1 MAAITR
7 RQHLAGGVAIGA
19 GLLAAAC
26 DVFGPADDEAPPSGA
41 GPASPAEDRLRLP
54 ADSKQ
59 PGVPSKA
66 KQPVTVRVL
75 FSTGDGYVDFETV
88 ASQHKVAVPFTEAHP
103 HITIKWQEWDFSSV
117 VDFATYINVFTEAAA
132 AGQFY
137 DVLHFW
143 PQVPAES
150 GTQGALLGLNRF
162 IRRDR
167 FDLTD
172 FWPGCLQGATWG
184 NDLYGLFTEVETNL
198 LFYNQEL
205 FAKAGAPAPTD
216 KWTWDDILEQALALT
231 HGKGAGANYG
241 FTPIPYEES
250 SYWSAIPWVWA
261 NGGAMLDEDQTQSLV
276 DQPEAVAALHWLASL
291 RHTHGVWP
299 TAEQLRQVTATEQ
312 DNLFMMGRL
321 AMLYTYRAG
330 LDSEVVSGR
339 QKYGVAVPPPG
350 SAQHANILF
359 AWPAFYLGAATGVP
373 DEAWSFLSW
382 WTGADAQ
389 RAHHHTRAIKG
400 SKLTLANS
408 HPPARRSLALELVDW
423 FGENDI
429 AALEHA
435 RMTRPHA
442 EQENLETAFNKGLQP
457 VWRGEQ
463 TVESAVAAVAKEQ
476 DAILAGP

>member
-41 GPASPAEDRLRLP
+41 GPTSPAEDRLRMP

-231 HGKGAGANYG
+231 HGKGTGANYG

-261 NGGAMLDEDQTQSLV
+261 NGGAMLNEDQTQSTV

-339 QKYGVAVPPPG
+339 QKHGVAVPPPG

-382 WTGADAQ
+382 WTGVEAQ

-400 SKLTLANS
+400 RKLTLANS

-429 AALEHA
+429 AALEYA
-435 RMTRPHA
+435 RMTQPHA

-463 TVESAVAAVAKEQ
+463 TVESAVAAVATEQ
-476 DAILAGP
+476 NAILAGP

>member
-1 MAAITR
+1 
-7 RQHLAGGVAIGA
+7 
-19 GLLAAAC
+19 
-26 DVFGPADDEAPPSGA
+26 
-41 GPASPAEDRLRLP
+41 
-54 ADSKQ
+54 
-59 PGVPSKA
+59 
-66 KQPVTVRVL
+66 
-75 FSTGDGYVDFETV
+75 
-88 ASQHKVAVPFTEAHP
+88 
-103 HITIKWQEWDFSSV
+103 
-117 VDFATYINVFTEAAA
+117 
-132 AGQFY
+132 
-137 DVLHFW
+137 
-143 PQVPAES
+143 
-150 GTQGALLGLNRF
+150 
-162 IRRDR
+162 
-167 FDLTD
+167 
-172 FWPGCLQGATWG
+172 
-184 NDLYGLFTEVETNL
+184 
-198 LFYNQEL
+198 
-205 FAKAGAPAPTD
+205 
-216 KWTWDDILEQALALT
+216 
-231 HGKGAGANYG
+231 
-241 FTPIPYEES
+241 
-250 SYWSAIPWVWA
+250 
-261 NGGAMLDEDQTQSLV
+261 MLDEDQTQSLV

-339 QKYGVAVPPPG
+339 QKHGVAVPPPG
-350 SAQHANILF
+350 PAQHANILF

-429 AALEHA
+429 AALEYA
-435 RMTRPHA
+435 RMTQPHA

-463 TVESAVAAVAKEQ
+463 TVESAVAAVASEQ
-476 DAILAGP
+476 NAILAGP